1 MRSLEFSAHLQFS
14 LEGRRAES
22 AINDSSCP
30 FDEASWNPNS
40 RGFREHLGWWAC
52 GGTGRG
58 QGPSDPLSHTP
69 FPMCLFHP
77 NAHLY
82 SLYPFYNEPVHVSKV
97 VYLQVAQWQRICLP
111 NRRLRFDPWVGKIP
125 WRRALQPTLIP
136 LPGKSMDRGAW
147 RATVRRL
154 AKESDTTYRLNN
166 NKCK

>member
-1 MRSLEFSAHLQFS
+1 MVITKKNKPWWEAWNFQPHLQFS

-82 SLYPFYNEPVHVSKV
+82 PLYPFYNEPVHVSKGFPDGS
-97 VYLQVAQWQRICLP
+97 VAKNLP
-111 NRRLRFDPWVGKIP
+111 AKQETQIRSLSGEDPLEEG
-125 WRRALQPTLIP
+125 
-136 LPGKSMDRGAW
+136 M
-147 RATVRRL
+147 
-154 AKESDTTYRLNN
+154 TTYSNTLAWEVHGQRSLASHSL
-166 NKCK
+166 